1 MKIPCRCTSS
11 DDELLVYKFSEQSM
25 QPIFFINIHVR
36 GQNHVHRQEQADG
49 QTDTEDVIL
58 QQPREQELYFYSTTA
73 TN

>member
-25 QPIFFINIHVR
+25 QPIFFNIHVR
-36 GQNHVHRQEQADG
+36 GQNQVHRQEQADG
-49 QTDTEDVIL
+49 QTGTEEVIL
-58 QQPREQELYFYSTTA
+58 QQPREQVLYFYSTTA